1 MLLHPL
7 LRILS
12 KYMQNRFPRRLVFF
26 IVVIVF
32 VGLVLTFWNRPS
44 PPLNPKATQNTAPAA
59 TTSAIKNT
67 TLEFLSQEIFKV
79 TPIELKQT
87 MALSG
92 ALRAVDQTSV
102 KARVAAEV
110 REVLVREGE
119 SVTAGQILIRMDTSE
134 FQARVDQA
142 KGNLNAMRAQLDIAT
157 KNRDNNRALLDK
169 GFISRAA
176 FDNTASQSAAAQSN
190 VEAAQGALDI
200 VQKSLNDSVVRAPI
214 SGLIAVR
221 NVQPGEKVSID
232 YKLLDIVNL
241 KKMEVEALVP
251 TSDISQIKIGQIV
264 LLHIE
269 GLTEEFTGHVTRINP
284 ATQAGSRS
292 IAIYIQVANPQD
304 ILKVGMFVDAQLVLR
319 TKANVIA
326 IPQTAVHKESSGAYV
341 YGIENN
347 TITRKIV
354 TLGQDGR
361 NGEEALIEITTG
373 LKAEDQIVKTDMGN
387 LRPGT
392 TIRITNAS
400 ANK

>member
-1 MLLHPL
+1 MQIRLPRLLL
-7 LRILS
+7 IIIA
-12 KYMQNRFPRRLVFF
+12 
-26 IVVIVF
+26 IVVVIGIAMSF
-32 VGLVLTFWNRPS
+32 FRSPAPS
-44 PPLNPKATQNTAPAA
+44 SNPSAAKNAAPAA

-67 TLEFLSQEIFKV
+67 TLEFLPQEIFKV

-92 ALRAVDQTSV
+92 ALRAVDQASV

-119 SVTAGQILIRMDTSE
+119 SVTAGQILVRMDASE

-142 KGNLNAMRAQLDIAT
+142 KGNLHAVRAQLEIAS

-176 FDNTASQSAAAQSN
+176 FDNTASQFAAAQAN
-190 VEAAQGALDI
+190 VESAQGALDI
-200 VQKSLNDSVVRAPI
+200 VQKLLNDSVVRAPI

-221 NVQPGEKVSID
+221 NVQPGEKVSTD

-241 KKMEVEALVP
+241 KKMECEALVP
-251 TSDISQIKIGQIV
+251 TSDIPKIKIGQSV

-269 GLTEEFTGHVTRINP
+269 GLTEEFIGNVTRINP

-304 ILKVGMFVDAQLVLR
+304 MLKVGMFVDAQLVLR
-319 TKANVIA
+319 TKANAIA

-341 YGIENN
+341 YALEKNLIV
-347 TITRKIV
+347 RKNI
-354 TLGQDGR
+354 TLGQEGR
-361 NGEEALIEITTG
+361 SGEVALIEITSG
-373 LKAEDQIVKTDMGN
+373 LNVEDQIVKTDMGN

-392 TIRITNAS
+392 AVRMSQAS

>member
-1 MLLHPL
+1 
-7 LRILS
+7 
-12 KYMQNRFPRRLVFF
+12 MQNRLPRLLLIIIA
-26 IVVIVF
+26 IVVVIGIAMSF
-32 VGLVLTFWNRPS
+32 FRSPAPS
-44 PPLNPKATQNTAPAA
+44 SNTSAVKNVAPAA
-59 TTSAIKNT
+59 ITNTIKNT
-67 TLEFLSQEIFKV
+67 TLEFLPQEIFKV

-92 ALRAVDQTSV
+92 ALRAVDQASV

-119 SVTAGQILIRMDTSE
+119 SVTAGQILVRMDTSE

-142 KGNLNAMRAQLDIAT
+142 KGNLHAMRAQLDIAT

-176 FDNTASQSAAAQSN
+176 FDNTASQFAAAQAN
-190 VEAAQGALDI
+190 VESAQGALDI
-200 VQKSLNDSVVRAPI
+200 VQKLLNDSVVRAPI

-221 NVQPGEKVSID
+221 NVQPGEKVSTD

-241 KKMEVEALVP
+241 KKMECEALVP
-251 TSDISQIKIGQIV
+251 TSDIPKIKIGQSV
-264 LLHIE
+264 QLHIE
-269 GLTEEFTGHVTRINP
+269 GLAEEFIGNVTRINP

-304 ILKVGMFVDAQLVLR
+304 MLKVGMFVDAQLVLR

-341 YGIENN
+341 YALENN
-347 TITRKIV
+347 LIVRKNI
-354 TLGQDGR
+354 TLGQEGR
-361 NGEEALIEITTG
+361 SGEVALIEITSG
-373 LKAEDQIVKTDMGN
+373 LNAEDQIVKTDMGN

-392 TIRITNAS
+392 AVRMTQVS

>member
-1 MLLHPL
+1 
-7 LRILS
+7 
-12 KYMQNRFPRRLVFF
+12 MQNRLPRLLLIIIATV
-26 IVVIVF
+26 VVIGIAMSF
-32 VGLVLTFWNRPS
+32 FRSPAPS
-44 PPLNPKATQNTAPAA
+44 SNPSAAKNVAPAT
-59 TTSAIKNT
+59 TTSTIKNT
-67 TLEFLSQEIFKV
+67 TLEFLPQEIFKV

-92 ALRAVDQTSV
+92 ALRAVDQASV

-119 SVTAGQILIRMDTSE
+119 SVTAGQILVRMDTSE

-142 KGNLNAMRAQLDIAT
+142 KGNLHAMRAQLDIAT

-176 FDNTASQSAAAQSN
+176 FDNTASQFAAAQAN
-190 VEAAQGALDI
+190 VESAQGALDI
-200 VQKSLNDSVVRAPI
+200 VQKLLNDSVVRAPI

-221 NVQPGEKVSID
+221 NVQPGEKVSTD

-241 KKMEVEALVP
+241 KKMECEALVP
-251 TSDISQIKIGQIV
+251 TSDIPKIKIGQSV
-264 LLHIE
+264 QLHIE
-269 GLTEEFTGHVTRINP
+269 GLAEEFIGNVTRINP

-304 ILKVGMFVDAQLVLR
+304 MLKVGMFVDAQLVLR

-341 YGIENN
+341 YALENN
-347 TITRKIV
+347 LIVRKNI
-354 TLGQDGR
+354 TLGQEGR
-361 NGEEALIEITTG
+361 SGEVALIEITSG
-373 LKAEDQIVKTDMGN
+373 LNAEDQIVKTDMGN

-392 TIRITNAS
+392 AVRMTQAS

>member
-1 MLLHPL
+1 MQIRLPRLLL
-7 LRILS
+7 IIIA
-12 KYMQNRFPRRLVFF
+12 
-26 IVVIVF
+26 IVVVIGIAMSF
-32 VGLVLTFWNRPS
+32 FRSPAPS
-44 PPLNPKATQNTAPAA
+44 SNPSAAKNAAPAA

-67 TLEFLSQEIFKV
+67 TLEFLPQEIFKV

-92 ALRAVDQTSV
+92 ALRAVDQASV

-119 SVTAGQILIRMDTSE
+119 SVTAGQILVRMDTSE

-142 KGNLNAMRAQLDIAT
+142 KGNLHAMRAQLDIAT

-176 FDNTASQSAAAQSN
+176 FDNTASQFAAAQAN
-190 VEAAQGALDI
+190 VESAQGALDI
-200 VQKSLNDSVVRAPI
+200 VQKLLNDSVVRAPI

-221 NVQPGEKVSID
+221 NVQPGEKVSTD

-241 KKMEVEALVP
+241 KKMECEALVP
-251 TSDISQIKIGQIV
+251 TSDISKIKIGQSV

-269 GLTEEFTGHVTRINP
+269 GLTEEFIGNVTRINP

-304 ILKVGMFVDAQLVLR
+304 MLKVGMFVDAQLVLR

-341 YGIENN
+341 YALENN
-347 TITRKIV
+347 LIVRKNI
-354 TLGQDGR
+354 TLGQEGR
-361 NGEEALIEITTG
+361 SGEVALIEITSG
-373 LKAEDQIVKTDMGN
+373 LNAEDQIVKTDMGN

-392 TIRITNAS
+392 PVRMTQVS

>member
-1 MLLHPL
+1 MQIRLPRLLL
-7 LRILS
+7 IIIA
-12 KYMQNRFPRRLVFF
+12 MM
-26 IVVIVF
+26 VVIGIAMSF
-32 VGLVLTFWNRPS
+32 FLSPAPS
-44 PPLNPKATQNTAPAA
+44 SNPSAAKNAAPAA

-67 TLEFLSQEIFKV
+67 TLEFLPQEIFKV

-92 ALRAVDQTSV
+92 ALRAVDQASV

-119 SVTAGQILIRMDTSE
+119 SVTAGQILVRMDTSE

-142 KGNLNAMRAQLDIAT
+142 KGNLHAMRAQLDIAS

-176 FDNTASQSAAAQSN
+176 FDNTASQFATAQAN
-190 VEAAQGALDI
+190 VESAQGALDI
-200 VQKSLNDSVVRAPI
+200 VQKLLNDSVVRAPI

-221 NVQPGEKVSID
+221 NVQPGEKVSTD

-241 KKMEVEALVP
+241 KKMECEALVP
-251 TSDISQIKIGQIV
+251 TSDIPKIKIGQSV

-269 GLTEEFTGHVTRINP
+269 GLTEEFLGNVTRINP

-304 ILKVGMFVDAQLVLR
+304 MLKVGMFVDAQLVLR
-319 TKANVIA
+319 TKANAIA

-341 YGIENN
+341 YALEKNLIV
-347 TITRKIV
+347 RKNI
-354 TLGQDGR
+354 TLGQEGR
-361 NGEEALIEITTG
+361 SGELALIEITSG
-373 LKAEDQIVKTDMGN
+373 LNVEDQIVKTDMGN

-392 TIRITNAS
+392 AVRMTQAS

>member
-1 MLLHPL
+1 
-7 LRILS
+7 
-12 KYMQNRFPRRLVFF
+12 MQNRLPRLLLIIIA
-26 IVVIVF
+26 IVVVIGIAMSF
-32 VGLVLTFWNRPS
+32 FRSPAPS
-44 PPLNPKATQNTAPAA
+44 SNPSAAKNIAPAT
-59 TTSAIKNT
+59 TTSTIKNT
-67 TLEFLSQEIFKV
+67 TLEFLPQEIFKV

-92 ALRAVDQTSV
+92 ALRAVYQASV

-119 SVTAGQILIRMDTSE
+119 SVTAGQILVRMDTSE

-142 KGNLNAMRAQLDIAT
+142 KGNLHAMRAQLDIAT

-176 FDNTASQSAAAQSN
+176 FDNTASQFAAAQAN
-190 VEAAQGALDI
+190 VESAQGALDI
-200 VQKSLNDSVVRAPI
+200 VQKLLNDSVVRAPI

-221 NVQPGEKVSID
+221 NVQPGEKVSTD

-241 KKMEVEALVP
+241 KKMECEALVP
-251 TSDISQIKIGQIV
+251 TSDIPKIKIGQSV

-269 GLTEEFTGHVTRINP
+269 GFTEEFIGNVTRINP

-304 ILKVGMFVDAQLVLR
+304 MLKVGMFVDAQLVLR

-326 IPQTAVHKESSGAYV
+326 IPQTAVHKESSGDYV
-341 YGIENN
+341 YALENN
-347 TITRKIV
+347 LIVRKNI
-354 TLGQDGR
+354 TLGQEGR
-361 NGEEALIEITTG
+361 SGEVALIEITSG
-373 LKAEDQIVKTDMGN
+373 LNVEDQIVKTDMGN

-392 TIRITNAS
+392 AVRMTQVS

>member
-1 MLLHPL
+1 
-7 LRILS
+7 
-12 KYMQNRFPRRLVFF
+12 MQNRLLRLLLIIIA
-26 IVVIVF
+26 IVVVIGIAMSF
-32 VGLVLTFWNRPS
+32 FRSPAPS
-44 PPLNPKATQNTAPAA
+44 SNTSAAKNAAPAA
-59 TTSAIKNT
+59 ITSTIKNT
-67 TLEFLSQEIFKV
+67 TLEFLPQEIFKV
-79 TPIELKQT
+79 SPIELKQT

-92 ALRAVDQTSV
+92 ALRAVDQASV

-119 SVTAGQILIRMDTSE
+119 SVTAGQILVRMDTSE

-142 KGNLNAMRAQLDIAT
+142 KGNLHAMRAQLDIAT

-176 FDNTASQSAAAQSN
+176 FDNTASQFAAAQAN
-190 VEAAQGALDI
+190 VESAQGALDI
-200 VQKSLNDSVVRAPI
+200 VQKLLNDSVVRAPI

-221 NVQPGEKVSID
+221 NVQPGEKVSTD

-241 KKMEVEALVP
+241 KKMECEALVP
-251 TSDISQIKIGQIV
+251 TSDISKIKIGQSV

-269 GLTEEFTGHVTRINP
+269 GLTEEFIGNVTRINP

-304 ILKVGMFVDAQLVLR
+304 MLKVGMFVDAQLVLR

-341 YGIENN
+341 YALENN
-347 TITRKIV
+347 LIV
-354 TLGQDGR
+354 KKNITLGQEGR
-361 NGEEALIEITTG
+361 SGEVALIEITSG
-373 LKAEDQIVKTDMGN
+373 LNAEEQIVKTDMGN

-392 TIRITNAS
+392 AVRMTQVS

>member
-1 MLLHPL
+1 MQIRLPRLLL
-7 LRILS
+7 IIIA
-12 KYMQNRFPRRLVFF
+12 
-26 IVVIVF
+26 IVVVIGIAMSF
-32 VGLVLTFWNRPS
+32 FRSPAPS
-44 PPLNPKATQNTAPAA
+44 SNPSAAKNAAPAT
-59 TTSAIKNT
+59 TTSTIKNT
-67 TLEFLSQEIFKV
+67 TLEFLPQEIFKV

-92 ALRAVDQTSV
+92 ALRAVDQASV

-119 SVTAGQILIRMDTSE
+119 SVTAGQILVRMDTSE

-142 KGNLNAMRAQLDIAT
+142 KGNLHAMRAQLDIAT

-176 FDNTASQSAAAQSN
+176 FDNTASQFAAAQAN
-190 VEAAQGALDI
+190 VESAQGALDI
-200 VQKSLNDSVVRAPI
+200 VQKLLNDSVVRAPI

-221 NVQPGEKVSID
+221 NVQPGEKVSTD

-241 KKMEVEALVP
+241 KKMECEALVP
-251 TSDISQIKIGQIV
+251 TSDIPKIKIGQSV

-269 GLTEEFTGHVTRINP
+269 GLAEEFIGNVTRINP

-304 ILKVGMFVDAQLVLR
+304 MLKVGMFVDAQLVLR

-341 YGIENN
+341 YALENN
-347 TITRKIV
+347 LIVRKNI
-354 TLGQDGR
+354 TLGQEGR
-361 NGEEALIEITTG
+361 SGEVALIEITSG
-373 LKAEDQIVKTDMGN
+373 LNAEDQIVKTDMGN

-392 TIRITNAS
+392 AVRMTQVS

>member
-1 MLLHPL
+1 MQIRLPRLLL
-7 LRILS
+7 IIIA
-12 KYMQNRFPRRLVFF
+12 MM
-26 IVVIVF
+26 VVIGIAMSF
-32 VGLVLTFWNRPS
+32 FRSPAPS
-44 PPLNPKATQNTAPAA
+44 SNPSAAKNAAPAA

-67 TLEFLSQEIFKV
+67 TLEFLPQEIFKV

-92 ALRAVDQTSV
+92 ALRAVDQASV

-119 SVTAGQILIRMDTSE
+119 SVTAGQILVRMDASE

-142 KGNLNAMRAQLDIAT
+142 KGNLHAMRAQLEIAS

-176 FDNTASQSAAAQSN
+176 FDNTASQFAAAQAN
-190 VEAAQGALDI
+190 VESAQGALDI
-200 VQKSLNDSVVRAPI
+200 VQKLLNDSVVRAPI

-221 NVQPGEKVSID
+221 NVQPGEKVSTD

-241 KKMEVEALVP
+241 KKMECEALVP
-251 TSDISQIKIGQIV
+251 TSDIPKIKIGQSV

-269 GLTEEFTGHVTRINP
+269 GLTEEFIGNVTRINP

-304 ILKVGMFVDAQLVLR
+304 MLKVGMFADAQLVLR
-319 TKANVIA
+319 TKANAIA

-341 YGIENN
+341 YALEKNLIV
-347 TITRKIV
+347 RKNI
-354 TLGQDGR
+354 TLGQEGR
-361 NGEEALIEITTG
+361 SGEVALIEITSG
-373 LKAEDQIVKTDMGN
+373 LNVEDQIVKTDMGN

-392 TIRITNAS
+392 AVRMTQAS

>member
-1 MLLHPL
+1 MQIRLPRLL
-7 LRILS
+7 LS
-12 KYMQNRFPRRLVFF
+12 IIAVM
-26 IVVIVF
+26 VVIGIAMSF
-32 VGLVLTFWNRPS
+32 FRSPAPS
-44 PPLNPKATQNTAPAA
+44 SNPNAAKNSTPAA
-59 TTSAIKNT
+59 TTTPIKNT
-67 TLEFLSQEIFKV
+67 TLEFLPQEIFKV

-92 ALRAVDQTSV
+92 ALRAVDQASV

-119 SVTAGQILIRMDTSE
+119 SVTAGQVLVRMDTSE

-142 KGNLNAMRAQLDIAT
+142 KGNLHAMRAQLDIAT

-176 FDNTASQSAAAQSN
+176 FDNTASQFAAAQAN
-190 VEAAQGALDI
+190 VESAQGALDI
-200 VQKSLNDSVVRAPI
+200 VQILLNDSVVRAPI

-221 NVQPGEKVSID
+221 NVQPGEKVSVD

-241 KKMEVEALVP
+241 KKMECEALVP
-251 TSDISQIKIGQIV
+251 TSDISKIKIGQSV

-269 GLTEEFTGHVTRINP
+269 GLAEEFIGNVTRINP
-284 ATQAGSRS
+284 ATQVGSRS

-326 IPQTAVHKESSGAYV
+326 IPQTAVHKESSGTYV
-341 YGIENN
+341 YALENN
-347 TITRKIV
+347 LITRKNI

-361 NGEEALIEITTG
+361 SGEVALIETTSG
-373 LKAEDQIVKTDMGN
+373 LHAEDQIIKTDMGN

-392 TIRITNAS
+392 AVRITPAS

>member
-1 MLLHPL
+1 MQIRLPRLL
-7 LRILS
+7 LS
-12 KYMQNRFPRRLVFF
+12 IIAVM
-26 IVVIVF
+26 VVISIAMSF
-32 VGLVLTFWNRPS
+32 FRSPAPS
-44 PPLNPKATQNTAPAA
+44 SNPNAAKNSTPAA
-59 TTSAIKNT
+59 TTTPIKNT
-67 TLEFLSQEIFKV
+67 TLEFLPQEIFKV

-92 ALRAVDQTSV
+92 ALRAVDQASV

-119 SVTAGQILIRMDTSE
+119 SVTAGQVLVRMDTSE

-142 KGNLNAMRAQLDIAT
+142 KGNLHAMRAQLDIAT

-176 FDNTASQSAAAQSN
+176 FDNTASQFAAAQAN
-190 VEAAQGALDI
+190 VESAQGALDI
-200 VQKSLNDSVVRAPI
+200 VQILLNDSVVRAPI

-221 NVQPGEKVSID
+221 NVQPGEKVSVD

-241 KKMEVEALVP
+241 KKMECEALVP
-251 TSDISQIKIGQIV
+251 TSDISKIKIGQSV

-269 GLTEEFTGHVTRINP
+269 GLAEEFIGNVTRINP
-284 ATQAGSRS
+284 ATQVGSRS

-326 IPQTAVHKESSGAYV
+326 IPQTAVHKESSGTYV
-341 YGIENN
+341 YALENN
-347 TITRKIV
+347 LITRKNI

-361 NGEEALIEITTG
+361 SGEVALIETTSG
-373 LKAEDQIVKTDMGN
+373 LHAEDQIIKTDMGN

-392 TIRITNAS
+392 AVRITPAS

>member
-26 IVVIVF
+26 IVIIVF

-44 PPLNPKATQNTAPAA
+44 SPLNPKATQNTAPAA
-59 TTSAIKNT
+59 TSSAIKNT

-176 FDNTASQSAAAQSN
+176 FDNTASQFAAAQSN
-190 VEAAQGALDI
+190 VEAAQGAFDI

-269 GLTEEFTGHVTRINP
+269 GLKEEFTGHVTRINP

-319 TKANVIA
+319 TKTNVIA

-341 YGIENN
+341 YCIENN

>member
-1 MLLHPL
+1 M
-7 LRILS
+7 
-12 KYMQNRFPRRLVFF
+12 
-26 IVVIVF
+26 VVIGIAMSF
-32 VGLVLTFWNRPS
+32 FRS
-44 PPLNPKATQNTAPAA
+44 PASSSNPNAAKNVTPAPATA
-59 TTSAIKNT
+59 AIKNT
-67 TLEFLSQEIFKV
+67 TLEFLPQEIFKV

-92 ALRAVDQTSV
+92 ALRAVDQASV

-119 SVTAGQILIRMDTSE
+119 SVTAGQILVRMDTSE

-142 KGNLNAMRAQLDIAT
+142 KGNLHAMRAQLDIAT

-176 FDNTASQSAAAQSN
+176 FDNTASQFAAAQAN
-190 VEAAQGALDI
+190 VESAQGALDI

-241 KKMEVEALVP
+241 KKMECEALVP
-251 TSDISQIKIGQIV
+251 TSDISKIKIGQTV

-269 GLTEEFTGHVTRINP
+269 GLAEEFIGNVTRINP

-304 ILKVGMFVDAQLVLR
+304 ILKVGMFVEAQLVLR

-341 YGIENN
+341 YALENN
-347 TITRKIV
+347 FIARKNI

-361 NGEEALIEITTG
+361 SGEVALIEISSG
-373 LKAEDQIVKTDMGN
+373 LKAEDQIIKTDMGN

-392 TIRITNAS
+392 AVRITPAS

>member
-1 MLLHPL
+1 MQIRLPRLLL
-7 LRILS
+7 LIIAV
-12 KYMQNRFPRRLVFF
+12 M
-26 IVVIVF
+26 VVIGIAMSF
-32 VGLVLTFWNRPS
+32 FRS
-44 PPLNPKATQNTAPAA
+44 PASSSNPNAAKNVTPAPATA
-59 TTSAIKNT
+59 AIKNT
-67 TLEFLSQEIFKV
+67 TLEFLPQEIFKV

-92 ALRAVDQTSV
+92 ALRAVDQVSV

-119 SVTAGQILIRMDTSE
+119 SVTAGQILVRMDTSE

-142 KGNLNAMRAQLDIAT
+142 KGNLHAMRAQLDIAT

-176 FDNTASQSAAAQSN
+176 FDNTASQFAAAQAN
-190 VEAAQGALDI
+190 VESAQGALDI

-241 KKMEVEALVP
+241 KKMECEALVP
-251 TSDISQIKIGQIV
+251 TSDISKIKIGQTV

-269 GLTEEFTGHVTRINP
+269 GLAEEFIGNVTRINP

-341 YGIENN
+341 YALENN
-347 TITRKIV
+347 FIARKNI

-361 NGEEALIEITTG
+361 SGEVALIEISSG
-373 LKAEDQIVKTDMGN
+373 LKAEDQIIKTDMGN

-392 TIRITNAS
+392 AVRITPAS

>member
-1 MLLHPL
+1 MQIRLPRLLL
-7 LRILS
+7 IIIA
-12 KYMQNRFPRRLVFF
+12 VV
-26 IVVIVF
+26 VVIGIAMSF
-32 VGLVLTFWNRPS
+32 FRS
-44 PPLNPKATQNTAPAA
+44 PASSSNPNAAKNVTPAPATA
-59 TTSAIKNT
+59 AIKNT
-67 TLEFLSQEIFKV
+67 TLEFLPQEIFKV

-92 ALRAVDQTSV
+92 ALRAVDQASV

-119 SVTAGQILIRMDTSE
+119 SVTAGQILVRMDTSE

-142 KGNLNAMRAQLDIAT
+142 KGNLHAMRAQLDIAS

-176 FDNTASQSAAAQSN
+176 FDNTASQFAAAQAN
-190 VEAAQGALDI
+190 VESAQGALDI
-200 VQKSLNDSVVRAPI
+200 VQKLLNDSVVRAPI

-221 NVQPGEKVSID
+221 NVQPGEKVSVD

-241 KKMEVEALVP
+241 KKMECEALVP
-251 TSDISQIKIGQIV
+251 TSDIPKIKIGQSV

-269 GLTEEFTGHVTRINP
+269 GLAEEFIGNVTRINP

-304 ILKVGMFVDAQLVLR
+304 MLKVGMFVDAQLVLR

-341 YGIENN
+341 YALEKNLIV
-347 TITRKIV
+347 RKNI
-354 TLGQDGR
+354 TLGQEGR
-361 NGEEALIEITTG
+361 SGEVALIEITSG
-373 LKAEDQIVKTDMGN
+373 LNAEDQIVKTDMGN

-392 TIRITNAS
+392 PVRISQAS

>member
-1 MLLHPL
+1 MQIRLPRLLL
-7 LRILS
+7 
-12 KYMQNRFPRRLVFF
+12 F
-26 IVVIVF
+26 IIAVMVVIGIAMSF
-32 VGLVLTFWNRPS
+32 FRSS
-44 PPLNPKATQNTAPAA
+44 PPSSNPNAAKNATPAA
-59 TTSAIKNT
+59 TSTAIKNT
-67 TLEFLSQEIFKV
+67 TLEFLPQEIFKV
-79 TPIELKQT
+79 TPTELKQT

-92 ALRAVDQTSV
+92 ALRAVDQASV

-119 SVTAGQILIRMDTSE
+119 SVTAGQILVRMDTSE

-142 KGNLNAMRAQLDIAT
+142 KGNLHAMRAQLDIAT

-176 FDNTASQSAAAQSN
+176 FDNTASQFAAAQAN
-190 VEAAQGALDI
+190 VESAQGALDI
-200 VQKSLNDSVVRAPI
+200 VQKLLNDSVVRAPI

-241 KKMEVEALVP
+241 KKMECEALVP
-251 TSDISQIKIGQIV
+251 TSDISKIKIGQSV
-264 LLHIE
+264 LLHSE
-269 GLTEEFTGHVTRINP
+269 GLAEEFIGNVTRINP

-341 YGIENN
+341 YALENN
-347 TITRKIV
+347 LIARKNI

-361 NGEEALIEITTG
+361 SGEVALIEITSG
-373 LKAEDQIVKTDMGN
+373 LNAEDQIIKTDMGN

-392 TIRITNAS
+392 AVRITPAS

>member
-1 MLLHPL
+1 MQIRLPRLLL
-7 LRILS
+7 IIIA
-12 KYMQNRFPRRLVFF
+12 
-26 IVVIVF
+26 IVVVIGIAMSF
-32 VGLVLTFWNRPS
+32 FRSLAPS
-44 PPLNPKATQNTAPAA
+44 SNPSAAKNAAPTA

-67 TLEFLSQEIFKV
+67 TLEFLPQEIFKV

-92 ALRAVDQTSV
+92 ALRAVDQASV

-119 SVTAGQILIRMDTSE
+119 SVTAGQILVRMDASE

-142 KGNLNAMRAQLDIAT
+142 KGNLHAMRAQLDIAS

-176 FDNTASQSAAAQSN
+176 FDNTASQFAAAQAN
-190 VEAAQGALDI
+190 VESAQGALDI
-200 VQKSLNDSVVRAPI
+200 VQKLLNDSVVRAPI

-221 NVQPGEKVSID
+221 NVQPGEKVSTD

-241 KKMEVEALVP
+241 KKMECEALVP
-251 TSDISQIKIGQIV
+251 TSDIPKIKIGQSV

-269 GLTEEFTGHVTRINP
+269 GLTEEFIGNVTRINP

-304 ILKVGMFVDAQLVLR
+304 MLKVGMFVDAQLVLR
-319 TKANVIA
+319 TKANAIA

-341 YGIENN
+341 YALEKNLIV
-347 TITRKIV
+347 RKNI
-354 TLGQDGR
+354 TLGQEGR
-361 NGEEALIEITTG
+361 SGEVALIEITSG
-373 LKAEDQIVKTDMGN
+373 LNAEDQIVKTDMGN

-392 TIRITNAS
+392 AVRMTQAS

>member
-1 MLLHPL
+1 MQIRLPRLLL
-7 LRILS
+7 IIITV
-12 KYMQNRFPRRLVFF
+12 M
-26 IVVIVF
+26 VVIGIAMSF
-32 VGLVLTFWNRPS
+32 FRSLAPS
-44 PPLNPKATQNTAPAA
+44 SNPSAAKNAAPTA

-67 TLEFLSQEIFKV
+67 TLEFLPQEIFKV

-92 ALRAVDQTSV
+92 ALRAVDQASV

-119 SVTAGQILIRMDTSE
+119 SVTAGQILVRMDASE

-142 KGNLNAMRAQLDIAT
+142 KGNLHAMRAQLEIAS

-176 FDNTASQSAAAQSN
+176 FDNTASQFAAAQAN
-190 VEAAQGALDI
+190 VESAQGALDI
-200 VQKSLNDSVVRAPI
+200 VQKLLNDSVVRAPI

-221 NVQPGEKVSID
+221 NVQPGEKVSTD

-241 KKMEVEALVP
+241 KKMECEALVP
-251 TSDISQIKIGQIV
+251 TSDIPKIKIGQSV

-269 GLTEEFTGHVTRINP
+269 GLTEEFIGNVTRINP

-304 ILKVGMFVDAQLVLR
+304 MLKVGMFVDAQLVLR
-319 TKANVIA
+319 TKANAIA

-341 YGIENN
+341 YALEKNLIV
-347 TITRKIV
+347 RKNI
-354 TLGQDGR
+354 TLGQEGR
-361 NGEEALIEITTG
+361 SGEVALIEITSG
-373 LKAEDQIVKTDMGN
+373 LNVEDQIVKTDMGN

-392 TIRITNAS
+392 AVRMTQAS

>member
-1 MLLHPL
+1 MQIRLPRLLL
-7 LRILS
+7 IIIA
-12 KYMQNRFPRRLVFF
+12 MM
-26 IVVIVF
+26 VVIGIAMSF
-32 VGLVLTFWNRPS
+32 FRSPAPS
-44 PPLNPKATQNTAPAA
+44 SNPSAAKNAAPAA

-67 TLEFLSQEIFKV
+67 TLEFLPQEIFKV

-92 ALRAVDQTSV
+92 ALRAVDQASV

-119 SVTAGQILIRMDTSE
+119 SVTAGQILVRMDTSE

-142 KGNLNAMRAQLDIAT
+142 KGNLHAMRAQLEIAS

-176 FDNTASQSAAAQSN
+176 FDNTASQFAAAQAN
-190 VEAAQGALDI
+190 VESAQGALDI
-200 VQKSLNDSVVRAPI
+200 VQKLLNDSVVRAPI

-221 NVQPGEKVSID
+221 NVQPGEKVSVD

-241 KKMEVEALVP
+241 KKMECEALVP
-251 TSDISQIKIGQIV
+251 TSDIPKIKIGQSV

-269 GLTEEFTGHVTRINP
+269 GLTEEFIGNVTRINP

-304 ILKVGMFVDAQLVLR
+304 MLKVGMFVDAQLVLR
-319 TKANVIA
+319 TKANAIA

-341 YGIENN
+341 YALEKNLIV
-347 TITRKIV
+347 RKNI
-354 TLGQDGR
+354 TLGQEGR
-361 NGEEALIEITTG
+361 SGEVALIEITSG
-373 LKAEDQIVKTDMGN
+373 LNVEDQIVKTDMGN

-392 TIRITNAS
+392 AVRMTQAS

>member
-1 MLLHPL
+1 MQIRLPRLLL
-7 LRILS
+7 IIIA
-12 KYMQNRFPRRLVFF
+12 
-26 IVVIVF
+26 IVVVIGIAMSF
-32 VGLVLTFWNRPS
+32 FRSSAPS
-44 PPLNPKATQNTAPAA
+44 SNPSAAKNAAPAT

-67 TLEFLSQEIFKV
+67 TLEFLPQEIFKV
-79 TPIELKQT
+79 TPIDLKQT

-92 ALRAVDQTSV
+92 ALRAVDQASV

-119 SVTAGQILIRMDTSE
+119 SVTAGQILVRMDTSE

-142 KGNLNAMRAQLDIAT
+142 KGNLHAMRAQLDIAT

-176 FDNTASQSAAAQSN
+176 FDNTASQFAAAQAN
-190 VEAAQGALDI
+190 VESAQGALDI
-200 VQKSLNDSVVRAPI
+200 VQKLLNDSVVRAPI

-221 NVQPGEKVSID
+221 NVQPGEKVSTD

-241 KKMEVEALVP
+241 KRMECEALVP
-251 TSDISQIKIGQIV
+251 TSDIPKIKIGQSV

-269 GLTEEFTGHVTRINP
+269 GLTEEYIGNVTRINP

-304 ILKVGMFVDAQLVLR
+304 MLKVGMFVDAQLVLR
-319 TKANVIA
+319 TKAHVIA
-326 IPQTAVHKESSGAYV
+326 IPLTAVHKESSGAYV
-341 YGIENN
+341 YALENN
-347 TITRKIV
+347 LIVKKNV
-354 TLGQDGR
+354 TLGQEGR
-361 NGEEALIEITTG
+361 SGEVALIEITSG
-373 LKAEDQIVKTDMGN
+373 LNAEDQIVKTDMGN

-392 TIRITNAS
+392 AVRMTQAS

>member
-1 MLLHPL
+1 
-7 LRILS
+7 
-12 KYMQNRFPRRLVFF
+12 MQNRFPRRLVFF
-26 IVVIVF
+26 IVIIVI

-79 TPIELKQT
+79 APIELKQT

-176 FDNTASQSAAAQSN
+176 FDNTASQFAAAQSN

-341 YGIENN
+341 YCIENN
-347 TITRKIV
+347 TITRKMV

>member
-1 MLLHPL
+1 MLLHPP

-12 KYMQNRFPRRLVFF
+12 KFMQNRLPRRLVFF
-26 IVVIVF
+26 IVIIVV
-32 VGLVLTFWNRPS
+32 VGLAASFWNRPTKPS
-44 PPLNPKATQNTAPAA
+44 NPTTAPVAGATTATKNTA
-59 TTSAIKNT
+59 
-67 TLEFLSQEIFKV
+67 LEFLPQEIFKIS
-79 TPIELKQT
+79 PAELKQT

-92 ALRAVDQTSV
+92 ALRAVDQASV

-119 SVTAGQILIRMDTSE
+119 SVTAGQILVRMDTSE

-176 FDNTASQSAAAQSN
+176 FDNTASQYAAAQAN
-190 VEAAQGALDI
+190 VEAAHGALEI
-200 VQKSLNDSVVRAPI
+200 VQKLLNDSVVRAPI
-214 SGLIAVR
+214 SGLVAVR
-221 NVQPGEKVSID
+221 NVQPGEKVSTD

-251 TSDISQIKIGQIV
+251 TSDITQIKIGQIV

-269 GLTEEFTGHVTRINP
+269 GLADEFTGHVTRINP

-319 TKANVIA
+319 TKAHVIA

-341 YGIENN
+341 YALENN
-347 TITRKIV
+347 VIARKIV

-361 NGEEALIEITTG
+361 SGEVALIEITSG
-373 LKAEDQIVKTDMGN
+373 LKADDQIVKTDMGN

-392 TIRITNAS
+392 TVRITNAP

>member
-1 MLLHPL
+1 MQIRLPRLLL
-7 LRILS
+7 IIITV
-12 KYMQNRFPRRLVFF
+12 M
-26 IVVIVF
+26 VVIGIAMSF
-32 VGLVLTFWNRPS
+32 FRSLAPS
-44 PPLNPKATQNTAPAA
+44 SNPSAAKNAAPAA

-67 TLEFLSQEIFKV
+67 TLEFLPQEIFKV

-92 ALRAVDQTSV
+92 ALRAVDQASV

-119 SVTAGQILIRMDTSE
+119 SVTAGQILVRMDSSE

-142 KGNLNAMRAQLDIAT
+142 KGNLHAMRAQHDIAS

-176 FDNTASQSAAAQSN
+176 FDNTASQFAAAQAN
-190 VEAAQGALDI
+190 VESAQGALDI
-200 VQKSLNDSVVRAPI
+200 VQKLLNDSVVRAPI

-221 NVQPGEKVSID
+221 NVQPGEKVSTD

-241 KKMEVEALVP
+241 KKMECEALVP
-251 TSDISQIKIGQIV
+251 TSDIPKIKIGQSV

-269 GLTEEFTGHVTRINP
+269 GLTEEFIGNVTRINP

-304 ILKVGMFVDAQLVLR
+304 MLKVGMFVDAQLVLR
-319 TKANVIA
+319 TKANAIA

-341 YGIENN
+341 YALEKNLIV
-347 TITRKIV
+347 RKNI
-354 TLGQDGR
+354 TLGQEGR
-361 NGEEALIEITTG
+361 SGEVALIEITSG
-373 LKAEDQIVKTDMGN
+373 LNVEDQIVKTDMGN

-392 TIRITNAS
+392 AVRMTQAS

>member
-1 MLLHPL
+1 MQIRLPRLLL
-7 LRILS
+7 
-12 KYMQNRFPRRLVFF
+12 F
-26 IVVIVF
+26 IIAVMVVIGIAMSF
-32 VGLVLTFWNRPS
+32 FRSS
-44 PPLNPKATQNTAPAA
+44 PPSSNPSAAKNAAPAA
-59 TTSAIKNT
+59 ASTAIKNT
-67 TLEFLSQEIFKV
+67 TLEFLPQEIFKV
-79 TPIELKQT
+79 TPTELKQT

-92 ALRAVDQTSV
+92 ALRAVDQASV

-119 SVTAGQILIRMDTSE
+119 SVTAGQILVRMDTSE

-142 KGNLNAMRAQLDIAT
+142 KGNLHAMRAQLDIAT

-176 FDNTASQSAAAQSN
+176 FDNTASQFAAAQAN
-190 VEAAQGALDI
+190 VESAQGALDI
-200 VQKSLNDSVVRAPI
+200 VQKLLNDSVVRAPI

-241 KKMEVEALVP
+241 KKMECEALVP
-251 TSDISQIKIGQIV
+251 TSDISKIKIGQSV

-269 GLTEEFTGHVTRINP
+269 GLQEEFIGNVTRINP

-341 YGIENN
+341 YALENN
-347 TITRKIV
+347 LIARKNI

-361 NGEEALIEITTG
+361 SGEVALIEITSG
-373 LKAEDQIVKTDMGN
+373 LNAEDQIIKTDMGN
-387 LRPGT
+387 PRPGT
-392 TIRITNAS
+392 AVRITPAS

>member
-1 MLLHPL
+1 
-7 LRILS
+7 
-12 KYMQNRFPRRLVFF
+12 MQNRLLRLLLIIIA
-26 IVVIVF
+26 IVVVIGIAMSF
-32 VGLVLTFWNRPS
+32 FRSPAPS
-44 PPLNPKATQNTAPAA
+44 SNTSAAKNAAPAA
-59 TTSAIKNT
+59 ITSTIKNT
-67 TLEFLSQEIFKV
+67 TLEFLPQEIFKV
-79 TPIELKQT
+79 SPIELKQT

-92 ALRAVDQTSV
+92 ALRAVDQASV

-119 SVTAGQILIRMDTSE
+119 SVTAGQILVRMDTSE

-142 KGNLNAMRAQLDIAT
+142 KGNLHAMRAQLDIAT

-176 FDNTASQSAAAQSN
+176 FDNTASQFAAAQAN
-190 VEAAQGALDI
+190 VESAQGALDI
-200 VQKSLNDSVVRAPI
+200 VQKLLNDSVVRAPI

-221 NVQPGEKVSID
+221 NVQPGEKVSTD

-241 KKMEVEALVP
+241 KKMECEALVP
-251 TSDISQIKIGQIV
+251 TSDISKIKIGQSV

-269 GLTEEFTGHVTRINP
+269 GFTEEFIGNVTRINP

-304 ILKVGMFVDAQLVLR
+304 MLKVGMFVDAQLVLR

-341 YGIENN
+341 YALENN
-347 TITRKIV
+347 LIVKKNITV
-354 TLGQDGR
+354 GQEGR
-361 NGEEALIEITTG
+361 SGEVALIEITSG
-373 LKAEDQIVKTDMGN
+373 LNAEDQIVKTDMGN

-392 TIRITNAS
+392 AVRMTQVS

>member
-1 MLLHPL
+1 MLLHPP

-12 KYMQNRFPRRLVFF
+12 KFMQNRLPRRLVFF
-26 IVVIVF
+26 IVIIVV
-32 VGLVLTFWNRPS
+32 VGLAASFWNRPTKPS
-44 PPLNPKATQNTAPAA
+44 NPTTAPVAGATTATKNTA
-59 TTSAIKNT
+59 
-67 TLEFLSQEIFKV
+67 LEFLPQEIFKISP
-79 TPIELKQT
+79 TELKQT

-92 ALRAVDQTSV
+92 ALRAVDQASV

-119 SVTAGQILIRMDTSE
+119 SVTAGQILVRMDTSE

-176 FDNTASQSAAAQSN
+176 FDNTASQYAAAQAN
-190 VEAAQGALDI
+190 VEAAHGALEI
-200 VQKSLNDSVVRAPI
+200 VQKLLNDSVVRAPI
-214 SGLIAVR
+214 SGLVAVR
-221 NVQPGEKVSID
+221 NVQPGEKVSTD

-251 TSDISQIKIGQIV
+251 TSDITQIKIGQIV

-269 GLTEEFTGHVTRINP
+269 GLADEFTGHVTRINP

-292 IAIYIQVANPQD
+292 IAIYIQVVNPQD

-319 TKANVIA
+319 TKAHVIA

-341 YGIENN
+341 YALENN
-347 TITRKIV
+347 VIARKIV

-361 NGEEALIEITTG
+361 SGEVALIEITSG
-373 LKAEDQIVKTDMGN
+373 LKADDQIVKTDMGN

-392 TIRITNAS
+392 TVRITNAP

>member
-1 MLLHPL
+1 
-7 LRILS
+7 
-12 KYMQNRFPRRLVFF
+12 MQNRLLRLLLIIIA
-26 IVVIVF
+26 IVVVIGIAMSF
-32 VGLVLTFWNRPS
+32 FRSPAPS
-44 PPLNPKATQNTAPAA
+44 SNTSAAKNAAPAA
-59 TTSAIKNT
+59 ITSTIKNT
-67 TLEFLSQEIFKV
+67 TLEFLPQEIFKV
-79 TPIELKQT
+79 SPIELKQT

-92 ALRAVDQTSV
+92 ALRAVDQASV

-119 SVTAGQILIRMDTSE
+119 SVTAGQILVRMDTSE

-142 KGNLNAMRAQLDIAT
+142 KGNLHAMRAQLDIAT

-176 FDNTASQSAAAQSN
+176 FDNTASQFAAAQAN
-190 VEAAQGALDI
+190 VESAQGALDI
-200 VQKSLNDSVVRAPI
+200 VQKLLNDSVVRAPI

-221 NVQPGEKVSID
+221 NVQPGEKVSTD

-241 KKMEVEALVP
+241 KKMECEALVP
-251 TSDISQIKIGQIV
+251 TSDISKIKIGQSV

-269 GLTEEFTGHVTRINP
+269 GLTEEFIGNVTRINP

-304 ILKVGMFVDAQLVLR
+304 MLKVGMFVDAQLVLR

-341 YGIENN
+341 YALENN
-347 TITRKIV
+347 LIVRKNI
-354 TLGQDGR
+354 TLGQEGR
-361 NGEEALIEITTG
+361 SGEIALIEITSG
-373 LKAEDQIVKTDMGN
+373 LNAEDQIVKTDMGN

-392 TIRITNAS
+392 AVRMTQAS

>member
-1 MLLHPL
+1 MQIRLPRLLL
-7 LRILS
+7 IIIA
-12 KYMQNRFPRRLVFF
+12 
-26 IVVIVF
+26 IVVVIGIAMSF
-32 VGLVLTFWNRPS
+32 FRSPAPS
-44 PPLNPKATQNTAPAA
+44 SNPSAAKNAAPAT

-67 TLEFLSQEIFKV
+67 TLEFLPQEIFKV
-79 TPIELKQT
+79 TPIDLKQT

-92 ALRAVDQTSV
+92 ALRAVDQASV

-119 SVTAGQILIRMDTSE
+119 SVTAGQILVRMDTSE

-142 KGNLNAMRAQLDIAT
+142 KGNLHAMRAQLDIAT

-176 FDNTASQSAAAQSN
+176 FDNTASQFAAAQAN
-190 VEAAQGALDI
+190 VESAQGALDI
-200 VQKSLNDSVVRAPI
+200 VQKLLNDSVVRAPI

-221 NVQPGEKVSID
+221 NVQPGEKVSTD

-241 KKMEVEALVP
+241 KRMECEALVP
-251 TSDISQIKIGQIV
+251 TSDIPKIKIGQSV

-269 GLTEEFTGHVTRINP
+269 GLTEEYIGNVTRINP

-304 ILKVGMFVDAQLVLR
+304 MLKVGMFVDAQLVLR
-319 TKANVIA
+319 TKAHVIA
-326 IPQTAVHKESSGAYV
+326 IPLTAMHKESSGAYV
-341 YGIENN
+341 YALENN
-347 TITRKIV
+347 LIV
-354 TLGQDGR
+354 KKNITLGQEGR
-361 NGEEALIEITTG
+361 SGEVALIEITSG
-373 LKAEDQIVKTDMGN
+373 LNAEDQIVKTDMGN

-392 TIRITNAS
+392 AVRMTQAS

>member
-1 MLLHPL
+1 MQIRLPRLLL
-7 LRILS
+7 IIIA
-12 KYMQNRFPRRLVFF
+12 VV
-26 IVVIVF
+26 VVIGIAMSF
-32 VGLVLTFWNRPS
+32 FRSPAPS
-44 PPLNPKATQNTAPAA
+44 SNPSAAKNAAPAA

-67 TLEFLSQEIFKV
+67 TLEFLPQEIFKV

-92 ALRAVDQTSV
+92 ALRAVDQASV

-119 SVTAGQILIRMDTSE
+119 SVTAGQILVRMDTSE

-142 KGNLNAMRAQLDIAT
+142 KGNLHAMRAQLEIAS

-176 FDNTASQSAAAQSN
+176 FDNTASQFAAAQAN
-190 VEAAQGALDI
+190 VESAQGALDI
-200 VQKSLNDSVVRAPI
+200 VQKLLNDSVVRAPI

-221 NVQPGEKVSID
+221 NVQPGEKVSTD

-241 KKMEVEALVP
+241 KKMECEALVP
-251 TSDISQIKIGQIV
+251 TSDIPKIKIGQSV

-269 GLTEEFTGHVTRINP
+269 GLTEEFIGNVTRINP

-304 ILKVGMFVDAQLVLR
+304 MLKVGMFVDAQLVLR
-319 TKANVIA
+319 TKANAIA

-341 YGIENN
+341 YALEKNLIV
-347 TITRKIV
+347 RKNI
-354 TLGQDGR
+354 TLGQEGR
-361 NGEEALIEITTG
+361 SGEVALIEITSG
-373 LKAEDQIVKTDMGN
+373 LNVEDQIVKTDMGN

-392 TIRITNAS
+392 AVRMTQAS

>member
-1 MLLHPL
+1 MQIRLPRLLL
-7 LRILS
+7 LIIAV
-12 KYMQNRFPRRLVFF
+12 M
-26 IVVIVF
+26 VVIGIAMSF
-32 VGLVLTFWNRPS
+32 FRS
-44 PPLNPKATQNTAPAA
+44 PASSSNPNAAKNVTPAPATA
-59 TTSAIKNT
+59 AIKNT
-67 TLEFLSQEIFKV
+67 TLEFLPQEIFKV

-92 ALRAVDQTSV
+92 ALRAVDQASV

-119 SVTAGQILIRMDTSE
+119 SVTAGQILVRMDTSE

-142 KGNLNAMRAQLDIAT
+142 KGNLHAMRAQLDIAT

-176 FDNTASQSAAAQSN
+176 FDNTASQFAAAQAN
-190 VEAAQGALDI
+190 VESAQGALDI

-241 KKMEVEALVP
+241 KKMECEALVP
-251 TSDISQIKIGQIV
+251 TSDISKTKIGQTV

-269 GLTEEFTGHVTRINP
+269 GLAEEFIGNVTRINP

-304 ILKVGMFVDAQLVLR
+304 ILKVGMFVEAQLVLR

-341 YGIENN
+341 YALENN
-347 TITRKIV
+347 FIARKNI

-361 NGEEALIEITTG
+361 SGEVALIEISSG
-373 LKAEDQIVKTDMGN
+373 LKAEDQIIKTDMGN

-392 TIRITNAS
+392 AVRITPAS

>member
-1 MLLHPL
+1 MQIRLPRLLL
-7 LRILS
+7 IIIA
-12 KYMQNRFPRRLVFF
+12 
-26 IVVIVF
+26 IVVVIGIAMSF
-32 VGLVLTFWNRPS
+32 FRSPAPS
-44 PPLNPKATQNTAPAA
+44 SNPSAAKNAAPAT

-67 TLEFLSQEIFKV
+67 TLEFLPQEIFKV

-87 MALSG
+87 MSLSG
-92 ALRAVDQTSV
+92 ALRAVDQASV

-119 SVTAGQILIRMDTSE
+119 SVTAGQILVRMDTSE

-142 KGNLNAMRAQLDIAT
+142 KGNLHAMRAQLDIAS

-176 FDNTASQSAAAQSN
+176 FDNTASQFAAAQAN
-190 VEAAQGALDI
+190 VESAQGALDI
-200 VQKSLNDSVVRAPI
+200 VQKLLNDSVVRAPI

-221 NVQPGEKVSID
+221 NVQPGEKVSTD

-241 KKMEVEALVP
+241 KRMECEALVP
-251 TSDISQIKIGQIV
+251 TSDISKIKIGQSV

-269 GLTEEFTGHVTRINP
+269 GLAEEYIGNVTRINP

-304 ILKVGMFVDAQLVLR
+304 MLKVGMFVDAQLVLR
-319 TKANVIA
+319 TKAHVIA
-326 IPQTAVHKESSGAYV
+326 IPLTAVHKESSGAYV
-341 YGIENN
+341 YALENN
-347 TITRKIV
+347 LIVRKNI
-354 TLGQDGR
+354 TLGQEGR
-361 NGEEALIEITTG
+361 SGEVALIEITSG
-373 LKAEDQIVKTDMGN
+373 LNAEDQIVKTDMGN

-392 TIRITNAS
+392 AVRMTQAS

>member
-1 MLLHPL
+1 MQIRLPRLLL
-7 LRILS
+7 IIIA
-12 KYMQNRFPRRLVFF
+12 
-26 IVVIVF
+26 IVVVIGIAMSF
-32 VGLVLTFWNRPS
+32 FRSPAPS
-44 PPLNPKATQNTAPAA
+44 SNPSAAKNAAPAT

-67 TLEFLSQEIFKV
+67 TLEFLPQEIFKV

-92 ALRAVDQTSV
+92 ALRAVDQASV

-119 SVTAGQILIRMDTSE
+119 SVTAGQILVRMDTSE

-142 KGNLNAMRAQLDIAT
+142 KGNLHAMRAQLDIAT

-176 FDNTASQSAAAQSN
+176 FDNTASQFAAAQAN
-190 VEAAQGALDI
+190 VESAQGALDI
-200 VQKSLNDSVVRAPI
+200 VQKLLNDSVVRAPI

-221 NVQPGEKVSID
+221 NVQPGEKVSTD

-241 KKMEVEALVP
+241 KRMECEALVP
-251 TSDISQIKIGQIV
+251 TSDIPKIKIGQSV

-269 GLTEEFTGHVTRINP
+269 GLTEEYIGNVTRINP

-304 ILKVGMFVDAQLVLR
+304 MLKVGMFVDAQLVLR
-319 TKANVIA
+319 TKAHVIA
-326 IPQTAVHKESSGAYV
+326 IPLTAVHKESSGAYV
-341 YGIENN
+341 YALENN
-347 TITRKIV
+347 LIVKKNV
-354 TLGQDGR
+354 TLGQEGR
-361 NGEEALIEITTG
+361 SGEVALIEITSG
-373 LKAEDQIVKTDMGN
+373 LNAEDQIVKTDMGN

-392 TIRITNAS
+392 AVRMTQAS

>member
-1 MLLHPL
+1 
-7 LRILS
+7 
-12 KYMQNRFPRRLVFF
+12 MQNRLPRRLVFF
-26 IVVIVF
+26 IVIIVV
-32 VGLVLTFWNRPS
+32 VGLAASFWNRPTKPS
-44 PPLNPKATQNTAPAA
+44 NPTTAPVAGATTATKNTA
-59 TTSAIKNT
+59 
-67 TLEFLSQEIFKV
+67 LEFLPQEIFKISP
-79 TPIELKQT
+79 TELKQT

-92 ALRAVDQTSV
+92 ALRAVDQASV

-119 SVTAGQILIRMDTSE
+119 SVTAGQILVRMDTSE

-176 FDNTASQSAAAQSN
+176 FDNTASQYAAAQAN
-190 VEAAQGALDI
+190 VEAAHGALEI
-200 VQKSLNDSVVRAPI
+200 VQKLLNDSVVRAPI
-214 SGLIAVR
+214 SGLVAVR
-221 NVQPGEKVSID
+221 NVQPGEKVSTD

-251 TSDISQIKIGQIV
+251 TSDITQIKIGQIV

-269 GLTEEFTGHVTRINP
+269 GLADEFTGHVTRINP

-319 TKANVIA
+319 TKAHVIA

-341 YGIENN
+341 YALENN
-347 TITRKIV
+347 VIARKIV

-361 NGEEALIEITTG
+361 SGEVALIEITSG
-373 LKAEDQIVKTDMGN
+373 LKADDQIVKTDMGN

-392 TIRITNAS
+392 TVRITNAP

>member
-1 MLLHPL
+1 MQIRLPRLLL
-7 LRILS
+7 IIIA
-12 KYMQNRFPRRLVFF
+12 VV
-26 IVVIVF
+26 VVIGIAMSF
-32 VGLVLTFWNRPS
+32 FRSPAPS
-44 PPLNPKATQNTAPAA
+44 SNPSAAKNAAPTA

-67 TLEFLSQEIFKV
+67 TLEFLPQEIFKV

-92 ALRAVDQTSV
+92 ALRAVDQASV

-119 SVTAGQILIRMDTSE
+119 SVTAGQILVRMDTSE

-142 KGNLNAMRAQLDIAT
+142 KGNLHAMRAQLDIAS

-176 FDNTASQSAAAQSN
+176 FDNTASQFAAAQAN
-190 VEAAQGALDI
+190 VESAQGALDI
-200 VQKSLNDSVVRAPI
+200 VQKLLNDSVVRAPI

-221 NVQPGEKVSID
+221 NVQPGEKVSTD

-241 KKMEVEALVP
+241 KKMECEALVP
-251 TSDISQIKIGQIV
+251 TSDIAKIKIGQSV

-269 GLTEEFTGHVTRINP
+269 GLTEEFIGNVTRINP

-304 ILKVGMFVDAQLVLR
+304 MLKVGMFVDAQLVLR
-319 TKANVIA
+319 TKANAIA

-341 YGIENN
+341 YALEKNLIV
-347 TITRKIV
+347 RKNI
-354 TLGQDGR
+354 TLGQEGR
-361 NGEEALIEITTG
+361 SGEVALIEITSG
-373 LKAEDQIVKTDMGN
+373 LNVEDQIVKTDMGN

-392 TIRITNAS
+392 AVRMSQAS

>member
-1 MLLHPL
+1 MQIRLPRLFLL
-7 LRILS
+7 IIAV
-12 KYMQNRFPRRLVFF
+12 M
-26 IVVIVF
+26 VVIGIAMSF
-32 VGLVLTFWNRPS
+32 FRSS
-44 PPLNPKATQNTAPAA
+44 PPSSNPNAAKNVTPAAA
-59 TTSAIKNT
+59 TTVIKNT
-67 TLEFLSQEIFKV
+67 TLEFLPQEIFKV
-79 TPIELKQT
+79 TPTELKQT

-92 ALRAVDQTSV
+92 ALRAVDQASV

-119 SVTAGQILIRMDTSE
+119 SVTAGQILVRMDTSE

-142 KGNLNAMRAQLDIAT
+142 KGNLHAMRAQLDIAI

-176 FDNTASQSAAAQSN
+176 FDNTASQFAAAQAN
-190 VEAAQGALDI
+190 VESAQGALDI

-241 KKMEVEALVP
+241 KKMECEALVP
-251 TSDISQIKIGQIV
+251 TSDISKIKIGQTV

-269 GLTEEFTGHVTRINP
+269 GLAEEFIGNVTRINP

-341 YGIENN
+341 YALENN
-347 TITRKIV
+347 LIVRKNI

-361 NGEEALIEITTG
+361 SGKVALIEITSG
-373 LKAEDQIVKTDMGN
+373 LHAEDQIIKTDMGN

-392 TIRITNAS
+392 AVRITPAS

>member
-1 MLLHPL
+1 MQIRLPRLLL
-7 LRILS
+7 IIITV
-12 KYMQNRFPRRLVFF
+12 M
-26 IVVIVF
+26 VVIGIAMSF
-32 VGLVLTFWNRPS
+32 FRSLAPS
-44 PPLNPKATQNTAPAA
+44 SNPSAAKNAAPTA

-67 TLEFLSQEIFKV
+67 TLEFLPQEIFKV

-92 ALRAVDQTSV
+92 ALRAVDQASV

-119 SVTAGQILIRMDTSE
+119 SVTAGQILVRMDSSE

-142 KGNLNAMRAQLDIAT
+142 KGNLHAMRAQLDIAS

-176 FDNTASQSAAAQSN
+176 FDNTASQFAAAQAN
-190 VEAAQGALDI
+190 VESAQGALDI
-200 VQKSLNDSVVRAPI
+200 VQKLLNDSVVRAPI

-221 NVQPGEKVSID
+221 NVQPGEKVSTD

-241 KKMEVEALVP
+241 KKMECEALVP
-251 TSDISQIKIGQIV
+251 TSDIPKIKIGQSV

-269 GLTEEFTGHVTRINP
+269 GLTEEFIGNVTRINP

-304 ILKVGMFVDAQLVLR
+304 MLKVGMFVDAQLVLR
-319 TKANVIA
+319 TKANAIA

-341 YGIENN
+341 YALEKNLIV
-347 TITRKIV
+347 RKNI
-354 TLGQDGR
+354 TLGQEGR
-361 NGEEALIEITTG
+361 SGEVALIEITSG
-373 LKAEDQIVKTDMGN
+373 LNVEDQIVKTDMGN

-392 TIRITNAS
+392 AVRMSQAS

>member
-1 MLLHPL
+1 MQIRLPRLLL
-7 LRILS
+7 LIIAI
-12 KYMQNRFPRRLVFF
+12 V
-26 IVVIVF
+26 VVIVIAMIF
-32 VGLVLTFWNRPS
+32 FRSPAPSSQPS
-44 PPLNPKATQNTAPAA
+44 PAKNAAPAA

-67 TLEFLSQEIFKV
+67 TLEFLPQEIFKV
-79 TPIELKQT
+79 TPTELKQT

-92 ALRAVDQTSV
+92 ALRAVDQASV

-119 SVTAGQILIRMDTSE
+119 SVTAGQILVRMDTSE

-142 KGNLNAMRAQLDIAT
+142 KGNLHAMRAQLDIAT

-176 FDNTASQSAAAQSN
+176 FDNTASQFAAAQAN
-190 VEAAQGALDI
+190 VDSAQGALDI
-200 VQKSLNDSVVRAPI
+200 VQKLLNDSVVRAPI

-221 NVQPGEKVSID
+221 NVQPGEKVSVD

-241 KKMEVEALVP
+241 KKMECEALVP
-251 TSDISQIKIGQIV
+251 TSDIPKIKIGQSV

-269 GLTEEFTGHVTRINP
+269 GLAEQFIGNVTRINP

-304 ILKVGMFVDAQLVLR
+304 MLKVGMFVDAQLVLR

-341 YGIENN
+341 YALENN
-347 TITRKIV
+347 LIARKNI

-361 NGEEALIEITTG
+361 SGEVALIEITSG
-373 LKAEDQIVKTDMGN
+373 LNAEDQIVKTDMGN

-392 TIRITNAS
+392 AVRITQTS

>member
-1 MLLHPL
+1 MQY
-7 LRILS
+7 RLS
-12 KYMQNRFPRRLVFF
+12 RRLVFF
-26 IVVIVF
+26 IVIIVV
-32 VGLVLTFWNRPS
+32 VGLAASFWNRPTKPS
-44 PPLNPKATQNTAPAA
+44 NPTTAPVAGATTATKNTA
-59 TTSAIKNT
+59 
-67 TLEFLSQEIFKV
+67 LEFLPQEIFKISP
-79 TPIELKQT
+79 TELKQT

-92 ALRAVDQTSV
+92 ALRAVDQASV

-119 SVTAGQILIRMDTSE
+119 SVTAGQILVRMDTSE

-176 FDNTASQSAAAQSN
+176 FDNTASQYAAAQAN
-190 VEAAQGALDI
+190 VEAAHGALEI
-200 VQKSLNDSVVRAPI
+200 VQKLLNDSVVRAPI
-214 SGLIAVR
+214 SGLVAVR
-221 NVQPGEKVSID
+221 NVQPGEKVSTD

-251 TSDISQIKIGQIV
+251 TSDITQIKIGQIV

-269 GLTEEFTGHVTRINP
+269 GLADEFTGHVTRINP

-319 TKANVIA
+319 TKAHVIA

-341 YGIENN
+341 YALENN
-347 TITRKIV
+347 VIARKIV

-361 NGEEALIEITTG
+361 SGEVALIEITSG
-373 LKAEDQIVKTDMGN
+373 LKADDQIVKTDMGN

-392 TIRITNAS
+392 TVRITNAP